1 MFDIIQTNI
10 DILIKEVIMQYNIEG
25 GSLPVVIC
33 NLEVGET
40 LITEGGAMS
49 WMSSNIV
56 METVGQSV
64 GKALGRLVSG
74 ESLFL
79 NKYTATGPNASV
91 AFASSFPGS
100 LIPIQITEGSSMVV
114 QKSGFLA
121 SESGVEL
128 STAYKKKISAS
139 LFGGEG
145 FFMQKLTGNGTA
157 FIEIDG
163 HAHMQELAPG
173 EVLYINTGYL
183 AMMDS
188 TVTME
193 VEMVKG
199 VKNIFLGGEGLFNT
213 KVTGPGRVW
222 IQSMPIP
229 QFAQSL
235 SRYIPSKG

>member
-1 MFDIIQTNI
+1 M
-10 DILIKEVIMQYNIEG
+10 EYHIEG
-25 GSLPVVIC
+25 GTLPVVIC
-33 NLEVGET
+33 DITAGES

-49 WMSSNIV
+49 WMTNNIQ

-64 GKALGRLVSG
+64 GKALGRLISG

-79 NKYTATGPNASV
+79 NKYTATSATGTI

-100 LIPIQITEGSSMVV
+100 IVPLEIRDGFSMVV

-121 SESGVEL
+121 SEAGVEL

-145 FFMQKLTGNGTA
+145 FFMQKLSGNGTA
-157 FIEIDG
+157 FVEISG
-163 HAHMQELAPG
+163 HTHMHELAAG
-173 EVLYINTGYL
+173 EVLLINTGYL

-188 TVTME
+188 TVSME

-199 VKNIFLGGEGLFNT
+199 VKNLFLGGEGIFNT

-222 IQSMPIP
+222 IQTMPIAS
-229 QFAQSL
+229 FAQTISSYL
-235 SRYIPSKG
+235 PTKS

>member
-10 DILIKEVIMQYNIEG
+10 DIFIKEVIMQYNIEG

-74 ESLFL
+74 ESLLL

-157 FIEIDG
+157 FIEI
-163 HAHMQELAPG
+163 ELK
-173 EVLYINTGYL
+173 YYL
-183 AMMDS
+183 L
-188 TVTME
+188 
-193 VEMVKG
+193 KHL
-199 VKNIFLGGEGLFNT
+199 KLFDNN
-213 KVTGPGRVW
+213 
-222 IQSMPIP
+222 
-229 QFAQSL
+229 
-235 SRYIPSKG
+235 